1 MSALY
6 FGFELIATF
15 AEAFIILYAISCLFD
30 SKFSGKKNLFYKII
44 SLIAIGSLTTLFN
57 FIETSYRDILDIA
70 IIGTYIIVCFLLY
83 KGNIFFVSSYL
94 CSL

>member
-30 SKFSGKKNLFYKII
+30 SKFSEKKQLFYEIV
-44 SLIAIGSLTTLFN
+44 SLIIIGSLTAVFN
-57 FIETSYRDILDIA
+57 YMETSYKDIWDVG
-70 IIGTYIIVCFLLY
+70 IIGA
-83 KGNIFFVSSYL
+83 
-94 CSL
+94 